1 MFSHCGIVTLWGPD
15 AWTIIDHCFRLWLE
29 PFLYQAITWVRADH
43 LSNPPRPIMKLY
55 HRSLDQESHRA
66 ATTRVRRKIW
76 LYLDDNKQKT
86 TKQDKHPKHSCTDVS
101 SGGVF
106 PAKMIRTRLWCW
118 PDSVIIN
125 YYTST
130 STYRHEWS
138 DNCQLFYSVVALYP
152 VTRIYD
158 FVFLII
164 YYSALFCNL
173 RLHHFPWQAILAW
186 WCIYFQ
192 KHNTQTVGVAI
203 SCDTPDIIRIL
214 YMHFFYSG
222 GQIKNI

>member
-15 AWTIIDHCFRLWLE
+15 AWTIIDHFFRSWLE
-29 PFLYQAITWVRADH
+29 PFLYQAITWIRADH
-43 LSNPPRPIMKLY
+43 LSNPPPPPPPPPPIMKLY

-66 ATTRVRRKIW
+66 ATTTVRRRIW

-106 PAKMIRTRLWCW
+106 PAKMIHTRLWYW

-130 STYRHEWS
+130 SPP
-138 DNCQLFYSVVALYP
+138 DMNALKIFSSFIPLQRFIQWHVY
-152 VTRIYD
+152 
-158 FVFLII
+158 L
-164 YYSALFCNL
+164 
-173 RLHHFPWQAILAW
+173 
-186 WCIYFQ
+186 
-192 KHNTQTVGVAI
+192 I
-203 SCDTPDIIRIL
+203 SCSWLITTQHSSAIYAFIIFHEKQYSPDDASI
-214 YMHFFYSG
+214 S
-222 GQIKNI
+222 KNIIPKQ